1 MFLITLLLSL
11 IVSVSP
17 VQKAHDATRHTAQRT
32 SLMRDMCS
40 ATVVGPYA
48 LLTATHCELPD
59 DALAIQEGDV
69 LTHILGRIRDGADH
83 TIYLVA
89 DKFDTAA
96 EINQHDALS
105 QGEDVFVFGNP
116 GDWHDIYRRGYVA
129 GLIDNEIAFELPV
142 YHGDSGAGIFNSQG
156 QLVGVLTGVEGQK
169 SDDGQSIGL
178 AFSFK
183 LQFTDTQL
191 EQAKSF
197 VPNK

>member
-1 MFLITLLLSL
+1 MEATMFLITLLLSL

-59 DALAIQEGDV
+59 DTLAIQEGDV
-69 LTHILGRIRDGADH
+69 VTQILGRIRDGADH
-83 TIYLVA
+83 TIYLVS
-89 DKFDTAA
+89 DKFDTSA
-96 EINQHDALS
+96 EINEHDPLA

-129 GLIDNEIAFELPV
+129 GLLDDQVLFDFPV
-142 YHGDSGAGIFNSQG
+142 
-156 QLVGVLTGVEGQK
+156 
-169 SDDGQSIGL
+169 
-178 AFSFK
+178 
-183 LQFTDTQL
+183 
-191 EQAKSF
+191 
-197 VPNK
+197 